1 MTLPQVEA
9 AVEDLRHAHR
19 ELLGVVDS
27 LSDADWNRCVPFGAW
42 TVKDMVAHAIGDMSP
57 SGAGLI
63 HAGVLTPE
71 FIESTSRGF
80 DVRARNASIVEER
93 RRYTKEDLRQ
103 LLFESHDAMI
113 DYALMLDESNLP
125 VLAYAVPMGP
135 EYEIKVEDWLWHG
148 YHDRQHGDDIRRAVE
163 IDWQPEKLTFLPE
176 IDEKLPV
183 NVRAQD
189 GFLRAVYS
197 VADDAWDEQSRD
209 APGWTY
215 HDILAHVSSNEGRR
229 EARLRSAIGDAS
241 QAELAAI
248 NDVDA
253 WNDASARER
262 RGRTVRA
269 LVDEFQAGWYGILK
283 VLARFKLED
292 LPRPVTLGSGE
303 TIPAS
308 EFIDRMAAHT
318 SRHAGQL
325 VPASRRLR
333 FAIKSQR

>member
-9 AVEDLRHAHR
+9 AVEDLRHADG

-27 LSDADWNRCVPFGAW
+27 LSAGDWERHVPYGEW

-113 DYALMLDESNLP
+113 EYALMLDESNLP
-125 VLAYAVPMGP
+125 VLAYSVPMGSD
-135 EYEIKVEDWLWHG
+135 YEIKVEDWLWHG
-148 YHDRQHGDDIRRAVE
+148 YHDRQHADDIRRAVE
-163 IDWQPEKLTFLPE
+163 MDWQPGHLAFTPAIEDKLRL
-176 IDEKLPV
+176 

-215 HDILAHVSSNEGRR
+215 HDVLAHVAQTKAPRDPPAPPRR
-229 EARLRSAIGDAS
+229 SERVRLADQRRRRLERHRRP
-241 QAELAAI
+241 Q
-248 NDVDA
+248 
-253 WNDASARER
+253 R
-262 RGRTVRA
+262 RGSSVEAWTNFR
-269 LVDEFQAGWYGILK
+269 QAG
-283 VLARFKLED
+283 
-292 LPRPVTLGSGE
+292 T
-303 TIPAS
+303 AS
-308 EFIDRMAAHT
+308 
-318 SRHAGQL
+318 
-325 VPASRRLR
+325 
-333 FAIKSQR
+333 